1 MGRRKSDAFDAATL
15 LLAPSLQY
23 IRTEG
28 KEKQNM
34 FSHQTVLYYSDAVTI
49 FSLMNAFS
57 VKTDPQK
64 KDRPMNVHSP
74 CSF

>member
-15 LLAPSLQY
+15 LLAPSLQAQY

-34 FSHQTVLYYSDAVTI
+34 FSHQTDAVTI
-49 FSLMNAFS
+49 FSLMNGFS